1 MSHQEEPMDRIL
13 LALHNL
19 CAVSTE
25 LAKTSEEL
33 AQTTGMDLNQLEAL
47 LKELVSNGYIA
58 CSSEKRYY
66 ITGTGIIR
74 VCSAFT

>member
-1 MSHQEEPMDRIL
+1 MDRIL

-19 CAVSTE
+19 CAVRAE
-25 LAKTSEEL
+25 LAKTSGEL
-33 AQTTGMDLNQLEAL
+33 AQNLGMDLNQLQAL

-58 CSSEKRYY
+58 YYSDSTGEKRYY
-66 ITGTGIIR
+66 ITGNGIIR